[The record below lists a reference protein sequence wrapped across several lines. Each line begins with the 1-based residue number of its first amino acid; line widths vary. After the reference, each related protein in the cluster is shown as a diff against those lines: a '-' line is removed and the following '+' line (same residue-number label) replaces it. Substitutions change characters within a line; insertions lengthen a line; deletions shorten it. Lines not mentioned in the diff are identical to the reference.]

1 MTEQNATPTGDVE
14 MMHFS
19 DYDLEAVSKATT
31 WMRTV
36 SSLIYFYAA
45 IQVILIGISGIFL
58 GGFRVLSSVVGAIA
72 FTGHVATIVVLF
84 MGAIFLRKACIAFYD
99 GIAESTET
107 PLAEGFGKLK
117 TFWLFLGI
125 FGLLSLVGPLLTLGI
140 IAL

>member
-1 MTEQNATPTGDVE
+1 MTAQNPKPTGDVE
-14 MMHFS
+14 MIHFS

-45 IQVILIGISGIFL
+45 IQAILMGISLIFL
-58 GGFRVLSSVVGAIA
+58 GGARMLTTVGGAIA
-72 FTGHVATIVVLF
+72 FSVQVVTIVVLF

-117 TFWLFLGI
+117 GFWIFLAI
-125 FGLLSLVGPLLTLGI
+125 FALIGLIGPLRMLAI
-140 IAL
+140 VAF